1 MPGAGD
7 NLLIDQTIAEWNA
20 FVGASVV
27 DGKIFAVGPKDG
39 DDAISDL
46 DRHAAIVFK
55 IADFT
60 GWMECVGFSA
70 HMGKGSR
77 SFLEQRAL
85 IPEALSYDNLVNQG
99 TGNFVMKVVF
109 AVPNTGKSKKIA
121 VMPIKHTPKPD
132 TKLLCVFCGSQSG
145 GRKIYSNAANAV
157 GDEIARQGMGLV
169 FGGGKIGLMGTVAD
183 AVLAGGGPV
192 VGVIPDVLMT
202 KELAH
207 ENVTKLEVVSS
218 MHERKARMAELASGF
233 LTLPGGI
240 GTFEEFFEIVTWA
253 VLGIHQKPIGLL
265 NVDGYFDPILR
276 LLGHAVEEKFLRPQH
291 LDLILVGEDPAA
303 LVSQLASHRPPSVGP
318 LWLDLNQS

>member
-1 MPGAGD
+1 MD
-7 NLLIDQTIAEWNA
+7 HVRRKN
-20 FVGASVV
+20 
-27 DGKIFAVGPKDG
+27 
-39 DDAISDL
+39 
-46 DRHAAIVFK
+46 H
-55 IADFT
+55 
-60 GWMECVGFSA
+60 
-70 HMGKGSR
+70 
-77 SFLEQRAL
+77 
-85 IPEALSYDNLVNQG
+85 
-99 TGNFVMKVVF
+99 
-109 AVPNTGKSKKIA
+109 
-121 VMPIKHTPKPD
+121 MPITTKPELKE
-132 TKLLCVFCGSQSG
+132 KLLCVFCGSQSG
-145 GRKIYSNAANAV
+145 ARKIYTHAANAV

-169 FGGGKIGLMGTVAD
+169 YGGGKVGLMGQVAD
-183 AVLAGGGPV
+183 AVIAGGGPV

-207 ENVTKLEVVSS
+207 ERVTRLEVVAS
-218 MHERKARMAELASGF
+218 MHQRKARMAELAGGF

-303 LVSQLASHRPPSVGP
+303 LVARLASHKPPSVGP

>member
-1 MPGAGD
+1 MKFKP
-7 NLLIDQTIAEWNA
+7 N
-20 FVGASVV
+20 
-27 DGKIFAVGPKDG
+27 P
-39 DDAISDL
+39 DA
-46 DRHAAIVFK
+46 
-55 IADFT
+55 
-60 GWMECVGFSA
+60 
-70 HMGKGSR
+70 
-77 SFLEQRAL
+77 
-85 IPEALSYDNLVNQG
+85 
-99 TGNFVMKVVF
+99 
-109 AVPNTGKSKKIA
+109 
-121 VMPIKHTPKPD
+121 
-132 TKLLCVFCGSQSG
+132 KLLCVFCGSQSG
-145 GRKIYSNAANAV
+145 ARKLYSIAANAA

-169 FGGGKIGLMGTVAD
+169 YGGGKVGLMGIVAD
-183 AVLAGGGPV
+183 AVLAGGGQV

-207 ENVTKLEVVSS
+207 DQITKLEVVNS
-218 MHERKARMAELASGF
+218 MHQRKARMAELACGF

-303 LVSQLASHRPPSVGP
+303 LVTRLASHKPPSIGP

>member
-1 MPGAGD
+1 MKFKP
-7 NLLIDQTIAEWNA
+7 N
-20 FVGASVV
+20 
-27 DGKIFAVGPKDG
+27 P
-39 DDAISDL
+39 DA
-46 DRHAAIVFK
+46 
-55 IADFT
+55 
-60 GWMECVGFSA
+60 
-70 HMGKGSR
+70 
-77 SFLEQRAL
+77 
-85 IPEALSYDNLVNQG
+85 
-99 TGNFVMKVVF
+99 
-109 AVPNTGKSKKIA
+109 
-121 VMPIKHTPKPD
+121 
-132 TKLLCVFCGSQSG
+132 KLLCVFCGSQSG
-145 GRKIYSNAANAV
+145 ARKLYSIAANAV

-169 FGGGKIGLMGTVAD
+169 YGGGKVGLMGIVAD

-207 ENVTKLEVVSS
+207 DQITKLEVVNS
-218 MHERKARMAELASGF
+218 MHQRKARMAELACGF

-303 LVSQLASHRPPSVGP
+303 LVTRLASHKPPSIGP

>member
-1 MPGAGD
+1 MKFKP
-7 NLLIDQTIAEWNA
+7 N
-20 FVGASVV
+20 
-27 DGKIFAVGPKDG
+27 P
-39 DDAISDL
+39 DA
-46 DRHAAIVFK
+46 
-55 IADFT
+55 
-60 GWMECVGFSA
+60 
-70 HMGKGSR
+70 
-77 SFLEQRAL
+77 
-85 IPEALSYDNLVNQG
+85 
-99 TGNFVMKVVF
+99 
-109 AVPNTGKSKKIA
+109 
-121 VMPIKHTPKPD
+121 
-132 TKLLCVFCGSQSG
+132 KLLCVFCGSQSG
-145 GRKIYSNAANAV
+145 ARKLYSIAANAV

-169 FGGGKIGLMGTVAD
+169 YGGGKVGLMGIVAD
-183 AVLAGGGPV
+183 AVLAGGGQV

-207 ENVTKLEVVSS
+207 DQITKLEVVNS
-218 MHERKARMAELASGF
+218 MHQRKARMAELACGF

-303 LVSQLASHRPPSVGP
+303 LVTRLASHKPPSIGP